1 MLKAGIVGLPNVG
14 KSTLFNAVTRTRK
27 AEAANYPFCTIDP
40 NVGIVSVPDPRL
52 AVLSKISG
60 SHKLV
65 PTAIEF
71 VDIAGLVK
79 GASEGAGLGNQFLA
93 NIRETDAI
101 VQVVRC
107 FENDDI
113 IHELGSVDPIR
124 DIEIIN
130 SELILA
136 DMASLEKRRHSR
148 EKKAKGGDK
157 EAKKEVELIDIIM
170 PHLDQG
176 KPALTI
182 DFSEDDRA
190 IVKEFFLLSSKRT
203 IYACNVAEDE
213 LAGAIEDPDSHPQV
227 ARVRKFAAEHSGSEA
242 VVISARI
249 EEELSELPVEEAD
262 EFLADMGVT
271 DSGVSALIRAV
282 YHLLGLRTY
291 LTTGVQETRAW
302 TIIAGDKAPAAA
314 GVIHTDFE
322 RGFIAAEV
330 VHYDDLVAAGSKSA
344 AKDAGKAPHRGQG
357 IRRQGRRRRSS
368 SASTSDAETEAYRK
382 TPHSGIHLKPTDLN
396 EKIRPIVTD
405 GRINSDSEPRDPT

>member
-1 MLKAGIVGLPNVG
+1 MFPKISLALARQPAQSPRPMLKAGIVGLPNVG

-40 NVGIVSVPDPRL
+40 NVGIVMVPDERL

-60 SHKLV
+60 SQKLV

-71 VDIAGLVK
+71 VDIAGLVA
-79 GASEGAGLGNQFLA
+79 GASEGAGLGNKFLA

-107 FENDDI
+107 FQNDDI

-130 SELILA
+130 AELILA
-136 DMASLEKRRHSR
+136 DMAALEKRRHTR

-157 EAKKEVELIDIIM
+157 ESKKEVELIDIIM

-182 DFSEDDRA
+182 DFSEDDLE
-190 IVKEFFLLSSKRT
+190 IVKGFFLLSSKRT

-213 LAGAIEDPDSHPQV
+213 LASAVENPDSHAEV
-227 ARVRKFAAEHSGSEA
+227 AKVRKFAAEHSGAEA

-249 EEELSELPVEEAD
+249 EEELSDLSHEEAA
-262 EFLADMGVT
+262 EFLADMGVK
-271 DSGVSALIRAV
+271 DSGVSSLIRGV

-302 TIIAGDKAPAAA
+302 TIIQGDKAPAAA

-322 RGFIAAEV
+322 RGFIAAEI
-330 VHYDDLVAAGSKSA
+330 VHYDDLVAAGSKAA
-344 AKDAGKAPHRGQG
+344 AKIAGKVRIEGK
-357 IRRQGRRRRSS
+357 
-368 SASTSDAETEAYRK
+368 EYVVK
-382 TPHSGIHLKPTDLN
+382 
-396 EKIRPIVTD
+396 D
-405 GRINSDSEPRDPT
+405 GDVIEFRFNV

>member
-40 NVGIVSVPDPRL
+40 NVGIVMVPDERL

-60 SHKLV
+60 SQKLV

-71 VDIAGLVK
+71 VDIAGLVA
-79 GASEGAGLGNQFLA
+79 GASEGAGLGNKFLA

-107 FENDDI
+107 FQNDDI

-130 SELILA
+130 AELILA
-136 DMASLEKRRHSR
+136 DMAALEKRRASR

-157 EAKKEVELIDIIM
+157 ESKKEVELIDIIM

-176 KPALTI
+176 KPALTLE
-182 DFSEDDRA
+182 FSAEDLEV
-190 IVKEFFLLSSKRT
+190 VKGFFLLSLKRT
-203 IYACNVAEDE
+203 IYACNVSEDE
-213 LAGAIEDPDSHPQV
+213 LAAATLDPDTHPEV
-227 ARVRKFAAEHSGSEA
+227 AKVRRYAAQHSGSQA

-249 EEELSELPVEEAD
+249 EEELSDLSPEEAS
-262 EFLADMGVT
+262 EFLADMGVK
-271 DSGVSALIRAV
+271 DSGVSALIRGV

-302 TIIAGDKAPAAA
+302 TITEGDKAPAAA

-322 RGFIAAEV
+322 RGFIAAEI
-330 VHYDDLVAAGSKSA
+330 VHYDDLVAAGSKAA
-344 AKDAGKAPHRGQG
+344 AKTAGKVRIEGK
-357 IRRQGRRRRSS
+357 
-368 SASTSDAETEAYRK
+368 EYVVK
-382 TPHSGIHLKPTDLN
+382 
-396 EKIRPIVTD
+396 D
-405 GRINSDSEPRDPT
+405 GDVIEFRFNV